1 MYWQAPMLERWVEH
15 DALRTAFAAVFA
27 LDPSRIE
34 IVDYPQR
41 PTGPIPPEP
50 RILLERVDHEGP
62 FPLHLNVFLA
72 GDALE
77 RPVAE
82 LAGTLEYARA
92 LARWLGVTMLFGTGP
107 IGYEE
112 QIRVAPD
119 GTVDI
124 VQLDGD
130 ELDEERFVVVGARPY
145 IVEHPEEATSRAALG

>member
-1 MYWQAPMLERWVEH
+1 MYWQAPMLERWVGH
-15 DALRTAFAAVFA
+15 DALRAAFAAVFA
-27 LDPSRIE
+27 LDPSRIQ
-34 IVDYPQR
+34 ILDFPQR
-41 PTGPIPPEP
+41 PVGPIPSEP

-62 FPLHLNVFLA
+62 FPMHINVFLA

-77 RPVAE
+77 RPVAD

-107 IGYEE
+107 IGCEE
-112 QIRVAPD
+112 QIRVTPE

-130 ELDEERFVVVGARPY
+130 ELDEDRFVIIGARPF
-145 IVEHPEEATSRAALG
+145 VEEPTEASRAAIS

>member
-1 MYWQAPMLERWVEH
+1 MYWQAPMLERWIEH
-15 DALRTAFAAVFA
+15 DALRAAFAAVFA

-62 FPLHLNVFLA
+62 FPLHLNIFLA

-77 RPVAE
+77 RPVAD

-92 LARWLGVTMLFGTGP
+92 LARRLGAVMLFGDGP

-112 QIRVAPD
+112 QIRVTPD
-119 GTVDI
+119 GTVDV

-130 ELDEERFVVVGARPY
+130 ALDEDRFVIIGARPL
-145 IVEHPEEATSRAALG
+145 VEQSVEASGAVVGS

>member
-1 MYWQAPMLERWVEH
+1 MYWQAPMLERWVGH
-15 DALRTAFAAVFA
+15 DALRAAFASMLA

-50 RILLERVDHEGP
+50 RILLEQVDHEGP
-62 FPLHLNVFLA
+62 FPLHLNIFLA
-72 GDALE
+72 GDTLE
-77 RPVAE
+77 RPVAD

-92 LARWLGVTMLFGTGP
+92 LARQLDVTMLFGTGP

-112 QIRVAPD
+112 QIRVVPD

-130 ELDEERFVVVGARPY
+130 ELDEERFVIIGARPF
-145 IVEHPEEATSRAALG
+145 VEQPAEVTRAALG

>member
-15 DALRTAFAAVFA
+15 DALRLAVAEVFA

-62 FPLHLNVFLA
+62 FPLHLNIFLA

-77 RPVAE
+77 LPVAD
-82 LAGTLEYARA
+82 LAGTLVHARA
-92 LARWLGVTMLFGTGP
+92 LASRLGTVMLFGTGP

-112 QIRVAPD
+112 QIRVMPD

-130 ELDEERFVVVGARPY
+130 ELDEDRIVIIGSRPFVEQPA
-145 IVEHPEEATSRAALG
+145 EATRAGIRS